1 MHVKIDRQ
9 TKGALLYLAFL
20 FLGGLCHVMDNLADH
35 YFISTWLFCAD
46 LLLYSG
52 LILHWV
58 QSVRRR
64 LLPSPARSYMI
75 ASGMLM
81 LLFLV
86 QRTLKYRIV
95 YWSVPVVRWCW
106 YLYYVPIILVPTLFL
121 MSSFYFGNR
130 SGQQNRLKRWPLAF
144 GLVLAFGVLTNN
156 LHHLAFR
163 PNPDTVSFIGKSG
176 TYTHGVLFYAAYI
189 WAGGMFAAGILH
201 LLMISR
207 SMQDWKKTIR
217 PFLCLLLIPLLTSVN
232 KILIAADLPEPF
244 LTPEILIFCMIG
256 VQEYCIR
263 NRLLPHNINYDA
275 FFSQLELPVSITN
288 KEMSPVYQT
297 AIPVTAAYEQLQQSV
312 GSFVYP
318 EPDTRLSG
326 MSLEAGYAFFA
337 EDESTLHRLN
347 EDLADANEILSMENE
362 LLVRERELTEE
373 KAAIEERSLLYNR
386 AAREVYSAQKR
397 ISGMLEQMRPD
408 TPAFRADMARIL
420 VITAF
425 VKRKAN
431 FVMLE
436 ADQGA
441 ITAVE
446 LTAAL
451 KESFHYLD
459 YCGIHTA
466 ARITASRDFSC
477 RNAMA
482 VYDCFEA
489 AAEAL
494 CGKTE
499 ELWLRLTDEE
509 LTVMADTKEP
519 LMLPDLPLP
528 ASCTHED
535 GQTVIRVT
543 IGGDAQ

>member
-1 MHVKIDRQ
+1 MINMSKQ
-9 TKGALLYLAFL
+9 TKSSLLYLALL
-20 FLGGLCHVMDNLADH
+20 FLGGFCHVMDNLADH

-46 LLLYSG
+46 LMLYFG

-64 LLPSPARSYMI
+64 LLPSPARTDMI
-75 ASGMLM
+75 ASGLLM
-81 LLFLV
+81 EFFLFV
-86 QRTLKYRIV
+86 RTVSYRIV
-95 YWSVPVVRWCW
+95 QWSPPLERYCW
-106 YLYYVPIILVPTLFL
+106 YIYYIPIILVPTLFL

-130 SGQQNRLKRWPLAF
+130 SGQHNRLKHWPLVF
-144 GLVLAFGVLTNN
+144 GLVLAFGILTND

-163 PNPDTVSFIGKSG
+163 PNPGTIKFIGKSG
-176 TYTHGVLFYAAYI
+176 TYTHEALYYAAYI
-189 WAGGMFAAGILH
+189 WAGGMFTAGIVH
-201 LLMISR
+201 LIVVSR
-207 SMQDWKKTIR
+207 KMRNWKKAIR
-217 PFLCLLLIPLLTSVN
+217 PFLCLLLIPLLTSIN
-232 KILIAADLPEPF
+232 KILVAADLPEPF
-244 LTPEILIFCMIG
+244 LMPEIMIFCMIG
-256 VQEYCIR
+256 VQEYCIQ
-263 NRLLPHNINYDA
+263 NRLLPHNENYSD
-275 FFSQLELPVSITN
+275 FFSGIELPVSITDKN
-288 KEMSPVYQT
+288 LKQVFQT
-297 AIPVTAAYEQLQQSV
+297 ALSVTAAHEQMQQAV

-318 EPDTRLSG
+318 DPDTRLSG
-326 MSLEAGYAFFA
+326 MELEVGYAFFA
-337 EDESTLHRLN
+337 EDESVLHKLN
-347 EDLADANEILSMENE
+347 EELAEANEILSMENE

-373 KAAIEERSLLYNR
+373 KAAIEERSALYTR

-397 ISGMLEQMRPD
+397 ISEMLEQMQPD
-408 TPAFRADMARIL
+408 TPSFRKEMVRIL

-446 LTAAL
+446 LSAAM

-489 AAEAL
+489 VAEAL
-494 CGKTE
+494 YGKTE

-509 LTVMADTKEP
+509 LTVMADTDEP
-519 LMLPDLPLP
+519 LMLPELPLP
-528 ASCTHED
+528 ASCIHED
-535 GQTVIRVT
+535 GQTVLRVQ
-543 IGGDAQ
+543 IGGDEA